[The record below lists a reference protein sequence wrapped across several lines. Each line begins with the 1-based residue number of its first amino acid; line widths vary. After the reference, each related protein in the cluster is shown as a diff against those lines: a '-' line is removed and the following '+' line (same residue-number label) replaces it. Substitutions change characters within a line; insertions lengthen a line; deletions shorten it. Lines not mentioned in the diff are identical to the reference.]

1 MYQSH
6 QDSGISYFFSGEF
19 YAYRSLFE
27 EFCPPPMKIE
37 KGMRI
42 CRHGHTKNWMYYLC
56 KGSLKVYVENLT
68 GNERIVALLGEDTIA
83 GLDCFLP
90 GTASLMTIESTSD
103 CWLMPFLNTT
113 LEAMM
118 QKSPE
123 FSIELVRYYC
133 KVMRQLCFD
142 ATNQSVSSVF
152 IRLANFLQVNWDDQ
166 DNNRVL
172 LSQQDLAA
180 AVNCSRT
187 SIARVC
193 KLMKEEGV
201 ISVEGIG
208 FRILDF
214 SNLEAL
220 CRKYAHL

>member
-1 MYQSH
+1 MYRFQH
-6 QDSGISYFFSGEF
+6 DPKVSYFFSGEF
-19 YAYRSLFE
+19 YSYRSLFE
-27 EFCPPPMKIE
+27 EFCPPPMKME

-42 CRHGHTKNWMYYLC
+42 CRHGLTKNWMYYLC
-56 KGSLKVYVENLT
+56 KGTLKVYVENLT

-83 GLDCFLP
+83 GIDCFLP
-90 GTASLMTIESTSD
+90 DTASLMTIECTSD

-118 QKSPE
+118 RKSPE
-123 FSIELVRYYC
+123 FSVELARYYC

-142 ATNQSVSSVF
+142 ATNQSIGSVF
-152 IRLANFLQVNWDDQ
+152 IRLANFLQANWDDKT
-166 DNNRVL
+166 NCRVL

-187 SIARVC
+187 SVARAC
-193 KLMKEEGV
+193 KIMKEEGV
-201 ISVEGIG
+201 ISIEGIG

-214 SNLEAL
+214 SNLETL
-220 CRKYAHL
+220 CRKYSHL